1 VLPESS
7 RHFLESLQFVNVVRL
22 NLKELSHFL
31 LIGSVW
37 R

>member
-1 VLPESS
+1 VLPGNR
-7 RHFLESLQFVNVVRL
+7 RHFLESLQSEDVVRL